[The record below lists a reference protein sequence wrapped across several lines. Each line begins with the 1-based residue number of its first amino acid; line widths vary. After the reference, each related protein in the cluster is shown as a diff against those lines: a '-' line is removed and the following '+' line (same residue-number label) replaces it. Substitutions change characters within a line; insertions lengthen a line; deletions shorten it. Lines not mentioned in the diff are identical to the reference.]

1 MNTIIHEIM
10 GKVITDY
17 EKVMGKLID
26 DIVKGKGEI
35 SEVNK
40 KLEEML
46 DEIGIMFV
54 KHILE
59 TIDDIVRDPEARKKK
74 GYNIEKRD
82 VEKTLITIFGDVN
95 YKRTDYKNKWNGE
108 YAYLSDEILGL
119 EPNDR
124 MDVLFDIIIEQ
135 TESSI

>member
-10 GKVITDY
+10 EKVTIDY

-46 DEIGIMFV
+46 DEIGVMLV
-54 KHILE
+54 KHVLE
-59 TIDDIVRDPEARKKK
+59 TIDDIVRDSEARKEK
-74 GYNIEKRD
+74 GYNIEKRN
-82 VEKTLITIFGDVN
+82 VEKTLITVFGDVN
-95 YKRTDYKNKWNGE
+95 YKRTYYKK
-108 YAYLSDEILGL
+108 
-119 EPNDR
+119 
-124 MDVLFDIIIEQ
+124 
-135 TESSI
+135 T